1 MATEKQVAFIQDL
14 LNKEPRVDTDPR
26 FAVHNKMRQAL
37 RQHVASMELEAL
49 SNQDASTVI
58 DALKSTE
65 ARTVARN
72 AALFG
77 DVAAAYAKLIDR
89 TLKPPPG
96 LLIAVADFLGD
107 KLVEFT
113 TTLQPTFP
121 SGLAQKLSEFTGRNL
136 VIVGDEADLFKYAV
150 REEGEN

>member
-14 LNKEPRVDTDPR
+14 LNKEPHIDTDPR

-37 RQHVASMELEAL
+37 RQHVASVELEAL

-113 TTLQPTFP
+113 ATLQPTFSP
-121 SGLAQKLSEFTGRNL
+121 GLAQKLSEFTGRNL